1 MKKIFCLFAVL
12 VSSLLVNAQNI
23 PIIPTPQQ
31 VELKSGSF
39 QWTEN
44 TLLYLENNT
53 PEDVFAVENLNQV
66 VSRVFGQVNKRVNNK
81 KELNISNTL
90 IKFERTDNLNVPKF
104 KEQASIIEI
113 SPKTILVKYSTSTGL
128 FYAVQSL
135 KQLLLN
141 GEKIQCMTIVD
152 YPAMQYRGWLDDISR
167 GPIPTMEYLKK
178 VIVKFSEYKMNFF
191 NLYTEHTFKS
201 QFYPDIAP
209 QDGLTVSEILE
220 LTDFAKQ
227 YHVEFFGN
235 QQCFAHA
242 EKTLRIP
249 FYDKLIDT
257 RYNFNP
263 AVNDTYKF
271 LENLFSEIAPAYESQ
286 FFNINCDETESLGSG
301 RSKEYVEKFGSSNAY
316 SMHINKV
323 NDILKKYNKKR
334 VMMWGDIAVKHPE
347 IIDSLPDDLI
357 IIAWSYVDSDTFNDL
372 ILPFKNSGFDF
383 MIAPGVSMWGSVY
396 PSIKTYIKNI
406 AYFVRDGYKNGALG
420 MMNTA
425 WDDSGDPLFNNAWHA
440 MIWAAEM
447 SWKPIENI
455 DTALAQIECN
465 IREISFNEIFAKQ
478 FFGDNR
484 TEILSKLYELD
495 NFSELPVENMMEFAA
510 LGESLFDFYPP
521 KLDETAFKNYSL
533 VFEKSLKMYNDLT
546 DISLTLEN
554 KQSVD
559 MISSAAL
566 SAFRI
571 MCTAQKNLLR
581 IQLYKV
587 IQTKDIDE
595 INKAKQMSENLFEN
609 IYLLKKMY
617 LKCWDMENRAY
628 WRDIN
633 LAKYDKIAEE
643 ILQIPY
649 HVFID
654 VSLNKDNRQI
664 VRLYSIYNDKKIYYT
679 TNGQMPTSYSN
690 LFLEPFEIKQST
702 IVKAVIYNDINE
714 SFYSEKFILSHKG
727 IGHLKKL
734 NCLYSTYNA
743 AYSAGG
749 DNGMFDG
756 LTGSNDFRDGFW
768 QGYQGQNIDVELSWA
783 EKTEIKSVSMR
794 FLESAHDWILSPTII
809 EIYSSKNGKD
819 FCLVKSL
826 SLIESWQ
833 TGRKIIPVDI
843 DLSESKLKTQYLRI
857 VAKNPGVLPQWHH
870 AAGAES
876 FLFIDEI
883 VVL

>member
-1 MKKIFCLFAVL
+1 MAFVAC
-12 VSSLLVNAQNI
+12 SWLLNAQNI

-31 VELKSGSF
+31 VELRSGSF

-104 KEQASIIEI
+104 KEKASIIEI

-191 NLYTEHTFKS
+191 NLYTEHSFKS

-209 QDGLTVSEILE
+209 QDGLTVSEISE
-220 LTDFAKQ
+220 LTKFAKQ

-257 RYNFNP
+257 RYNLNP
-263 AVNDTYKF
+263 AVEDTYKF
-271 LENLFSEIAPAYESQ
+271 LENLFSEVAPAYESE
-286 FFNINCDETESLGSG
+286 FFNINCDETEGLGSG
-301 RSKEYVEKFGSSNAY
+301 RSKEYVEKVGSSNAY
-316 SMHINKV
+316 STHINKV
-323 NDILKKYNKKR
+323 NDILKKYNKR

-357 IIAWSYVDSDTFNDL
+357 IIAWSYVASDSFNDL
-372 ILPFKNSGFDF
+372 ILPFKNSGFEF
-383 MIAPGVSMWGSVY
+383 MIAPGVSMWGTVF

-406 AYFVRDGYKNGALG
+406 AYFVRDGHKNGALG

-440 MIWAAEM
+440 MIWSAEM

-495 NFSELPVENMMEFAA
+495 NFSELPIGNMMGFGA

-521 KLDETAFKNYSL
+521 KLDEKAFKNYSL
-533 VFEKSLKMYNDLT
+533 VYEKSLKIYNELK
-546 DISLTLEN
+546 DISSKLED

-559 MISSAAL
+559 IISS
-566 SAFRI
+566 
-571 MCTAQKNLLR
+571 
-581 IQLYKV
+581 
-587 IQTKDIDE
+587 
-595 INKAKQMSENLFEN
+595 
-609 IYLLKKMY
+609 
-617 LKCWDMENRAY
+617 
-628 WRDIN
+628 
-633 LAKYDKIAEE
+633 
-643 ILQIPY
+643 
-649 HVFID
+649 
-654 VSLNKDNRQI
+654 
-664 VRLYSIYNDKKIYYT
+664 RLYRHLELCVLQRKIYSEFNFT
-679 TNGQMPTSYSN
+679 K
-690 LFLEPFEIKQST
+690 LFKQR
-702 IVKAVIYNDINE
+702 
-714 SFYSEKFILSHKG
+714 ILTK
-727 IGHLKKL
+727 
-734 NCLYSTYNA
+734 
-743 AYSAGG
+743 
-749 DNGMFDG
+749 
-756 LTGSNDFRDGFW
+756 
-768 QGYQGQNIDVELSWA
+768 
-783 EKTEIKSVSMR
+783 
-794 FLESAHDWILSPTII
+794 
-809 EIYSSKNGKD
+809 
-819 FCLVKSL
+819 
-826 SLIESWQ
+826 
-833 TGRKIIPVDI
+833 
-843 DLSESKLKTQYLRI
+843 
-857 VAKNPGVLPQWHH
+857 
-870 AAGAES
+870 
-876 FLFIDEI
+876 
-883 VVL
+883 